1 MNSEFIIMG
10 LPASGKTTFLAA
22 LWHLVE
28 SQEVSSLLTLDSF
41 SGELAYLNKISESW
55 RSFAPVPRTSQV
67 GETNIVLQLI
77 NSKTEQKCQ
86 VMFPDLAGETF
97 DSQVEHRVVRADF
110 VNRFNQE
117 TGILFFINADVK
129 EDSLSIKELNER
141 LQGIES
147 DATAPPEQ
155 VQEWAPKFIPEQVK
169 VVQLLSDLITYPF
182 EPCKRRLAVLISA
195 WDLVATASL
204 SPLEWL
210 NNNMPLVYQFLE
222 ANADYFVYQVYGV
235 SAQGLDFSNDAAVE
249 TAADLVPSRRIKI
262 IGQDGEGHDLT
273 SPLIWLMSAEL

>member
-1 MNSEFIIMG
+1 MG

-28 SQEVSSLLTLDSF
+28 SKEVDSLLTLHGF
-41 SGELAYLNKISESW
+41 SGDFAYLNRISEAW
-55 RSFAPVPRTSQV
+55 RSFAPVPRTSQG
-67 GETNIVLQLI
+67 GETNISLQLI
-77 NSKTEQKCQ
+77 NSQTEQKCK

-117 TGILFFINADVK
+117 TGILFFINSDVK

-147 DATAPPEQ
+147 DAKVPTQPA
-155 VQEWAPKFIPEQVK
+155 QEWAPKFIPEQVK
-169 VVQLLSDLITYPF
+169 VVQLLSDLVTYPF

-195 WDLVATASL
+195 WDLVTPVTL
-204 SPLEWL
+204 SPSEWL
-210 NNNMPLVYQFLE
+210 MNNMPLVHQFLE
-222 ANADYFVYQVYGV
+222 ANTDYFVYQVYGV
-235 SAQGLDFSNDAAVE
+235 SAQGLDFSNDTAVE
-249 TAADLVPSRRIKI
+249 SAADLVPSRRIKI
-262 IGQDGEGHDLT
+262 TNQDGEGHDLT